1 MNLRRS
7 ALAALLAASVISPAS
22 AGMFDDEE
30 ARARIE
36 AVKRETAARFERMEA
51 AQRQQ
56 IELANQIE
64 LVRQDIARLRGQVE
78 VLTYELESAQ
88 KRQKDFYVDLDDRL
102 RKLEVAAQEQHAK
115 AVTAGPAANNAAAG
129 AARIDPVEE
138 SRDYEAALTLL
149 KGGKYRDAGNAFEGF
164 VGKYP
169 DSQFQA
175 SANYW
180 AGSAFYQGRDYA
192 KANNYFGKV
201 ASNWPNDSRAPD
213 AMLGLANAQ
222 ADGGDAKAA
231 KATLQSL
238 ASKYPSSNAA
248 QVAKQRLAK
257 K

>member
-1 MNLRRS
+1 MKLRRIVS
-7 ALAALLAASVISPAS
+7 GLLLGAGIATHAH

-36 AVKRETAARFERMEA
+36 ALKRETAARFERMEA

-56 IELANQIE
+56 IELSNQIE
-64 LVRQDIARLRGQVE
+64 MVRQDIARLRGQIE
-78 VLTYELESAQ
+78 VLNHEIESAQ

-102 RKLEVAAQEQHAK
+102 RKLEAAAQEQHAK
-115 AVTAGPAANNAAAG
+115 AAAAAAAAAAVAAAG
-129 AARIDPVEE
+129 PKVDPAEE

-149 KGGKYRDAGNAFEGF
+149 KSGKYRDAGNAFEGF

-169 DSQFQA
+169 DSGFQP

-192 KANNYFGKV
+192 KATTYFGKV
-201 ASNWPNDSRAPD
+201 VANWPNDARAPD
-213 AMLGLANAQ
+213 AMLGMANAQ
-222 ADGGDAKAA
+222 SDAGDAKAA

-238 ASKYPSSNAA
+238 LGKYPSSNAA
-248 QVAKQRLAK
+248 QVAKQRLARK
-257 K
+257 

>member
-1 MNLRRS
+1 MRS
-7 ALAALLAASVISPAS
+7 S
-22 AGMFDDEE
+22 A
-30 ARARIE
+30 RPP
-36 AVKRETAARFERMEA
+36 ARFDRMEA

-78 VLTYELESAQ
+78 CLHLRIRVRTEAAKGFLGRPRRPPAQ
-88 KRQKDFYVDLDDRL
+88 PRGR
-102 RKLEVAAQEQHAK
+102 R
-115 AVTAGPAANNAAAG
+115 PG
-129 AARIDPVEE
+129 AARQGGAGRPGNQQCRHCPTRR
-138 SRDYEAALTLL
+138 SRRREPRLR
-149 KGGKYRDAGNAFEGF
+149 GGASPAQGRQVRDAGNAFESF

-192 KANNYFGKV
+192 KANNFFGKV

-231 KATLQSL
+231 RATLQAL

>member
-7 ALAALLAASVISPAS
+7 ALAILLTASALSSAH

-36 AVKRETAARFERMEA
+36 ALKRETAARFERMET

-56 IELANQIE
+56 IEFANQLE
-64 LVRQDIARLRGQVE
+64 LIRQDIAKLRGQIE
-78 VLTYELESAQ
+78 VLTYELEAAQ

-102 RKLEVAAQEQHAK
+102 RKLETAAQEQHAK
-115 AVTAGPAANNAAAG
+115 AAAA
-129 AARIDPVEE
+129 AAAASAAPRVDPAEE
-138 SRDYEAALTLL
+138 SRDYEAALNLL

-164 VGKYP
+164 VVKYP
-169 DSQFQA
+169 DSQFLA

-192 KANNYFGKV
+192 KANSYFGKV
-201 ASNWPNDSRAPD
+201 ASGWPNDARAPD

-238 ASKYPSSNAA
+238 VSKYPSSNAA

-257 K
+257 R

>member
-1 MNLRRS
+1 
-7 ALAALLAASVISPAS
+7 
-22 AGMFDDEE
+22 MFDDEE
-30 ARARIE
+30 ARARID
-36 AVKRETAARFERMEA
+36 AVKRETAARFERMET

-64 LVRQDIARLRGQVE
+64 LVRQDISRLRGQVE

-115 AVTAGPAANNAAAG
+115 AVPAGPATNNAAA

-149 KGGKYRDAGNAFEGF
+149 KG
-164 VGKYP
+164 GKYP

-222 ADGGDAKAA
+222 ADGGDVKAA

>member
-7 ALAALLAASVISPAS
+7 ALAALLATSVISPAG
-22 AGMFDDEE
+22 AGVFDDDE
-30 ARARIE
+30 ARARID
-36 AVKRETAARFERMEA
+36 AVKRETAARFDRMEA

-88 KRQKDFYVDLDDRL
+88 KRQKDFYVVLDDRL
-102 RKLEVAAQEQHAK
+102 RKLGVAAQEQHAK
-115 AVTAGPAANNAAAG
+115 AAPAGPATNNVGTAP
-129 AARIDPVEE
+129 RVDPVEE

-149 KGGKYRDAGNAFEGF
+149 KGGKYRDAGNAFESF

-192 KANNYFGKV
+192 KANNFFGKV

-231 KATLQSL
+231 RATLQAL

>member
-7 ALAALLAASVISPAS
+7 ALAILLAASAVSPAR

-36 AVKRETAARFERMEA
+36 ALKRETTARFERMEA
-51 AQRQQ
+51 TQLQQ
-56 IELANQIE
+56 IEFANQLE
-64 LVRQDIARLRGQVE
+64 LVRQDMAKLRGQIE
-78 VLTYELESAQ
+78 VLTYEIESAQ

-102 RKLEVAAQEQHAK
+102 RKLETAAQEQHAK
-115 AVTAGPAANNAAAG
+115 AAASPTATNSTPKVDPA
-129 AARIDPVEE
+129 EE

-169 DSQFQA
+169 DSQFLA

-201 ASNWPNDSRAPD
+201 ASSWPNDARAPD

-222 ADGGDAKAA
+222 ADAGDAKAA

-238 ASKYPSSNAA
+238 LSKYPSSNAA
-248 QVAKQRLAK
+248 QVAKQRLARK
-257 K
+257 